1 LKAWNNKQ
9 LLFEL
14 AEFEHHSPA
23 EEADWT
29 RPFMFTRQQEQLM
42 NNLKAA
48 LEVRWHPVPGE
59 LLDLGRVFRQPLG
72 ELRLQRAPKRI
83 LGRREAALLGVFAL
97 VLHGAVIY
105 WISQAPAPV
114 LPVVPPEIPPMT
126 IEFAQPAPPP
136 VAETP
141 PPPPEPVAPV
151 VEPPPPIEDELA
163 AKPAPP
169 PPPPPKPKPVVKQQA
184 PKPVPK
190 PVVQPPAPPQPV
202 AAPTPPTPPAPPAPP
217 APQPV
222 TPASAN
228 AGYLHSPAP
237 EYPALAMRRN
247 WEGTVLLR
255 VYVLASGKP
264 SEIQV
269 QTSSGRSQLD
279 DAALAAV
286 KRWSFVPA
294 KRGADPVDGW
304 VSVPIDFKLR

>member
-1 LKAWNNKQ
+1 
-9 LLFEL
+9 
-14 AEFEHHSPA
+14 
-23 EEADWT
+23 
-29 RPFMFTRQQEQLM
+29 M

-48 LEVRWHPVPGE
+48 MEVRWQPVPGE
-59 LLDLGRVFRQPLG
+59 LLDLGRVFREPLG
-72 ELRLQRAPKRI
+72 ELRLQRVPKRI
-83 LGRREAALLGVFAL
+83 LGRQEGVLLGVFAL

-105 WISQAPAPV
+105 WVSQAPAPV

-126 IEFAQPAPPP
+126 IEFAQPAPP
-136 VAETP
+136 VVETP
-141 PPPPEPVAPV
+141 PPPPEPVATPV
-151 VEPPPPIEDELA
+151 VEPPPPVEDELA
-163 AKPAPP
+163 SK
-169 PPPPPKPKPVVKQQA
+169 PPPPPKPKPKPVVKKEV

-190 PVVQPPAPPQPV
+190 PVQQVPAPPTPPQPV
-202 AAPTPPTPPAPPAPP
+202 AAPTPPAPPAPP
-217 APQPV
+217 APKPI

-228 AGYLHSPAP
+228 AGYLHNPAP

-255 VYVLASGKP
+255 VHVLASGKP

-269 QTSSGRSQLD
+269 QTSSGRTQLD

-294 KRGADPVDGW
+294 KQGNDPIDGW